1 MEGGEVSEFGFRNLQ
16 VSEFG
21 FNSLKVSEFSF
32 RNLEVSRSQDSGFRT
47 LEV

>member
-1 MEGGEVSEFGFRNLQ
+1 MEGGEVSEFGFRNLK

-21 FNSLKVSEFSF
+21 FSSLKVSEFSF
-32 RNLEVSRSQDSGFRT
+32 RNLEVSWSRDSGFRT